1 MPRTPLLT
9 ALFGL
14 MISTG
19 AAAAA
24 DGAHPTGAAL
34 LPAASPPPD
43 PATVQA
49 SLRRSGTELAQL
61 QRDVAAQERRSREA
75 ARRLRQQDRR
85 LEQLRRQLQ
94 SVQAGAQAGA
104 GVQNP
109 GQ

>member
-24 DGAHPTGAAL
+24 RGESPPGTVTPDRDPAAL
-34 LPAASPPPD
+34 QQS
-43 PATVQA
+43 VQ
-49 SLRRSGTELAQL
+49 RSSTEVTQL

-75 ARRLRQQDRR
+75 DERLREQDGK
-85 LEQLRRQLQ
+85 LEQLRRQLR
-94 SVQAGAQAGA
+94 SMQAGTEA
-104 GVQNP
+104 QNP

>member
-1 MPRTPLLT
+1 MLRTPLLT

-24 DGAHPTGAAL
+24 ARGEST
-34 LPAASPPPD
+34 
-43 PATVQA
+43 PATVTPDRDPALLQQ
-49 SLRRSGTELAQL
+49 SVKRSSTEVSRL
-61 QRDVAAQERRSREA
+61 QHDVAAQERRSREA
-75 ARRLRQQDRR
+75 NERLREQDRK

-94 SVQAGAQAGA
+94 AMQAGTEAKKQ
-104 GVQNP
+104 

>member
-19 AAAAA
+19 AAAAV
-24 DGAHPTGAAL
+24 DGAYPSGAA
-34 LPAASPPPD
+34 LPAASQPD
-43 PATVQA
+43 LVTVQA
-49 SLRRSGTELAQL
+49 SLQSSGTEVAQL

-75 ARRLRQQDRR
+75 AQRLRQQDRQ

-94 SVQAGAQAGA
+94 SALAGA

>member
-24 DGAHPTGAAL
+24 RGESPPGTVTPDRGPAL
-34 LPAASPPPD
+34 LQQS
-43 PATVQA
+43 VQ
-49 SLRRSGTELAQL
+49 RSSTEVTQL

-75 ARRLRQQDRR
+75 DERLHEQDRK
-85 LEQLRRQLQ
+85 LEQLRRQLR
-94 SVQAGAQAGA
+94 SMQADART
-104 GVQNP
+104 QNP

>member
-1 MPRTPLLT
+1 MPRTPLLM

-24 DGAHPTGAAL
+24 RGESRPGTVTPDRGPAL
-34 LPAASPPPD
+34 LQQS
-43 PATVQA
+43 VQ
-49 SLRRSGTELAQL
+49 RSSADVTQL

-75 ARRLRQQDRR
+75 DERLHEQDRK

-94 SVQAGAQAGA
+94 SMQAGTEAQ
-104 GVQNP
+104 NL

>member
-1 MPRTPLLT
+1 MLRTPLLT

-24 DGAHPTGAAL
+24 RGEFT
-34 LPAASPPPD
+34 
-43 PATVQA
+43 PATVTPDRDSALLQQ
-49 SLRRSGTELAQL
+49 SVQRSSTEVTQL

-75 ARRLRQQDRR
+75 DERLREQDRR
-85 LEQLRRQLQ
+85 LEQLRRQLH
-94 SVQAGAQAGA
+94 SVQGGTEAHI
-104 GVQNP
+104 P

>member
-1 MPRTPLLT
+1 MLRTPLLT

-24 DGAHPTGAAL
+24 RGDST
-34 LPAASPPPD
+34 
-43 PATVQA
+43 PATVTPDRDPALLQQ
-49 SLRRSGTELAQL
+49 SVQHSSTEVSRL
-61 QRDVAAQERRSREA
+61 QHDVAAQERRSREA
-75 ARRLRQQDRR
+75 NERLREQDRK

-94 SVQAGAQAGA
+94 VMQAGTGAQK
-104 GVQNP
+104 Q